1 MCINRVQSNSI
12 SSNRIALSLILST
25 LNGMTSAIQDG
36 EYDSSLPKEALV
48 RVCLCVG
55 VCAFVFVHV
64 SVCVHLCMRVCV
76 YVCNLVSNC
85 DNF

>member
-25 LNGMTSAIQDG
+25 LNGMASAIQDG

-64 SVCVHLCMRVCV
+64 SVCPSVHACLC
-76 YVCNLVSNC
+76 L
-85 DNF
+85 